1 MATAA
6 EKLKKSPVKETKQL
20 KEGKKEEKK
29 NVAESYNNYKQY
41 EGRQYTGMKV
51 GRSHKWEYD
60 PGVWTETKITPD
72 LWQIS
77 YAVTKRRKGHA
88 PEGSGVP
95 VGTEYHWY
103 IVAHQ
108 NVKKLNADDYTTSL
122 TGLKYKVAHKRA
134 TQKKWNVSAKTQRKR
149 MIDFFKKMILQL
161 EAEPIALQFDY
172 KGETYHGEA
181 VPITQTC
188 EDGNCEEWDISLN
201 DAHIG
206 ILRKMKSGW
215 KLQELEDKK
224 LIKTIGAQ
232 ITAFYQ

>member
-1 MATAA
+1 MSRAV
-6 EKLKKSPVKETKQL
+6 EKLKTNPAKKTKQPNAA
-20 KEGKKEEKK
+20 KKQGQKS
-29 NVAESYNNYKQY
+29 VAQSYNKYKQY

-60 PGVWTETKITPD
+60 PGIWTETKITPD

-77 YAVTKRRKGHA
+77 YAVTKRRRGHA

-108 NVKKLNADDYTTSL
+108 NVKKLNADDYTTSM

-134 TQKKWNVSAKTQRKR
+134 AQKKWNVSAKTQRKR
-149 MIDFFKKMILQL
+149 MIELFKEMILQL
-161 EAEPIALQFDY
+161 EAEPVELQFDY
-172 KGETYHGEA
+172 KGETYSGEA

-188 EDGNCEEWDISLN
+188 EEGSCEEWDISLN
-201 DAHIG
+201 DRHIG

-224 LIKTIGAQ
+224 LIKTIGEQ
-232 ITAFYQ
+232 VMAFYQ